1 MTEWTTPPPVRPL
14 QPEDAFAGID
24 ATVLDFWR
32 FAMSDLKTNNVRG
45 YLAEFLV
52 ARAVG
57 ATGPRVEWDSF
68 DVLSPEGIRIEV
80 KSSAYVQSWA
90 QRRPSQI
97 TFSGLRGQRWTPQ
110 GGYSAE
116 STYNADVYVFAIH
129 TAKSH
134 DAYDPLDVSQWQFHV
149 VTAET
154 IATTNQRSIG
164 VASLQRLAGAA
175 VSWSELGDAIRA
187 VFPRPT
193 PDGPRS

>member
-1 MTEWTTPPPVRPL
+1 MRPL
-14 QPEDAFAGID
+14 QPEDAFAGTD

-45 YLAEFLV
+45 CLAEFLV

-97 TFSGLRGQRWTPQ
+97 TFSGLRGQWWTPQ

-149 VTAET
+149 FTAET

-175 VSWSELGDAIRA
+175 VTWSELGDAIRA